1 MTEHQIHRPVDDDS
15 LAALQSFA
23 ASTEVELG
31 HPVLGDGVWRD
42 LSTPTSDSAIITAI
56 DRGALVG
63 AMHLGAPD
71 DAGVVTGSLVVA
83 PSTRRTAVEY
93 DLVEAALGDLGHRHL
108 TRLEYWVFGDAGDPG
123 APSGPP
129 IRALHQMR
137 VHLPL
142 HGADSEPTWP
152 EGTRVRAFEPGADDE
167 PWLAVNKR
175 AFATDPDQ
183 GGWALA
189 TLRDRIAEPWFEP
202 GGFLLAEDT
211 EGVAGFCW
219 TKVHPPALP
228 FDPEALGE
236 IYVIGVDPSRQGTG
250 LGRALVA
257 AGLAWLSAQGIT
269 IGMLFVDAANAPAV
283 GLYEALGF
291 VTVRTDRMFA
301 CPVTERSP

>member
-1 MTEHQIHRPVDDDS
+1 MTEQQIHRPVDDDA
-15 LAALQSFA
+15 LAALQSIA
-23 ASTEVELG
+23 ASTAAELG
-31 HPVLGDGVWRD
+31 HPVLGDRVWRD
-42 LSTPTSDSAIITAI
+42 LEAPSSESAIITAV
-56 DRGALVG
+56 DQGAVVG

-71 DAGVVTGSLVVA
+71 DEGVVTGSLVVA
-83 PSTRRTAVEY
+83 PATRRTAVES

-142 HGADSEPTWP
+142 HGADAEPMWP
-152 EGTRVRAFEPGADDE
+152 EETRVRPFEPGADAE
-167 PWLAVNKR
+167 PWLAVNNR
-175 AFATDPDQ
+175 AFAADPDQ
-183 GGWALA
+183 GGWTLA
-189 TLRDRIAEPWFEP
+189 TLHDRIAEPWFEP

-211 EGVAGFCW
+211 VGAAGFCW
-219 TKVHPPALP
+219 TKVHPPAPP

-257 AGLAWLSAQGIT
+257 AGLAWLSARGIT

-301 CPVTERSP
+301 CSVTEQSS